1 MIEIGLRFALE
12 LRDYALGQ
20 HLAEFNSP
28 LVERVEIPNDALRK
42 NGMFVKGQEL
52 TQCFLSELVG
62 KIALSYAALFLIA
75 WSKMVG
81 FDVSPLTDKSS
92 M

>member
-12 LRDYALGQ
+12 LRIMRWA
-20 HLAEFNSP
+20 
-28 LVERVEIPNDALRK
+28 NDALRK

>member
-20 HLAEFNSP
+20 HLAESNSP
-28 LVERVEIPNDALRK
+28 LVEPVEIPNDALRK

-52 TQCFLSELVG
+52 PSVSGVSLSARSLCHTPRY
-62 KIALSYAALFLIA
+62 S
-75 WSKMVG
+75 
-81 FDVSPLTDKSS
+81 
-92 M
+92 